1 MQRVLAFRD
10 QLVITLIADGIHLPA
25 WLLKS
30 WIEIIGPTRS
40 IIISDSMSAAGM
52 PAGEYSIGNQS
63 VMVEPSRRTRHR
75 DHGYLAGSAST
86 MADMDRVL
94 TETLGIAPKIREQI
108 MHGNALAILMQ

>member
-1 MQRVLAFRD
+1 MQRALALRD
-10 QLVITLIADGIHLPA
+10 KLTITLIADGIHLPS

-30 WIEIIGPTRS
+30 WLGIIGATRS

-52 PAGEYSIGNQS
+52 PAGEYSIGNQA
-63 VMVEPSRRTRHR
+63 VLVEPSRRTRHR

-94 TETLGIAPKIREQI
+94 IETLSIETAVREQI
-108 MHGNALAILMQ
+108 MHDNALAILTQ

>member
-10 QLVITLIADGIHLPA
+10 KLMITLIADGIHLPV

-30 WIEIIGPTRS
+30 WLDIIGSTRS

-52 PAGEYSIGNQS
+52 PAGEYSIGNQT
-63 VMVEPSRRTRHR
+63 VLVEASRRTRHR

-94 TETLGIAPKIREQI
+94 TETLAIGSAVREHI
-108 MHGNALAILMQ
+108 MHDNALAILTQ